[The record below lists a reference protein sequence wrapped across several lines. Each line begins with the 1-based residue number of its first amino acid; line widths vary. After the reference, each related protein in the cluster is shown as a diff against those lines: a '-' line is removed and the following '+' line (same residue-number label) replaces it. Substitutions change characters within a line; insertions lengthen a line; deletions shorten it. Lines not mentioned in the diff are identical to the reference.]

1 MGHPSDIAF
10 SDAVKTEQERLG
22 SREIYAHLGD
32 GGGWDTTITPARAAF
47 IRERDSLYI
56 ATASAD
62 GRPYIQH
69 RGGPKGFLKI
79 LDPKTLAF
87 ADFRGNRQYVS
98 MGNLAENDRAC
109 LFLMDYPGRGRL
121 KIWGRAR
128 VVEGDQEL
136 CAKVE
141 DPEYGAE
148 VERVF
153 LFEVE
158 VMDGNCPQHIRPR
171 YTEDEV
177 QELIGP
183 LQKRIGALEIEIKDC
198 CPE

>member
-10 SDAVKTEQERLG
+10 SDTVKSEQERLG
-22 SREIYAHLGD
+22 SRQIYAGLSE

-47 IRERDSLYI
+47 IEARDSLYI

-79 LDPKTLAF
+79 LDDKTLGF
-87 ADFRGNRQYVS
+87 ADFRGNRQYIS
-98 MGNLAENDRAC
+98 MGNLKENDRAC
-109 LFLMDYPGRGRL
+109 MFLMDYPGRGRL

-128 VVEGDQEL
+128 VVEGDEEL
-136 CAKVE
+136 CAKVT
-141 DPEYGAE
+141 DPEYGAK

-158 VMDGNCPQHIRPR
+158 TMDGNCPQHIAPR
-171 YTEDEV
+171 FTVAEMGEDIAALKDRIK
-177 QELIGP
+177 ELE
-183 LQKRIGALEIEIKDC
+183 AEIASC